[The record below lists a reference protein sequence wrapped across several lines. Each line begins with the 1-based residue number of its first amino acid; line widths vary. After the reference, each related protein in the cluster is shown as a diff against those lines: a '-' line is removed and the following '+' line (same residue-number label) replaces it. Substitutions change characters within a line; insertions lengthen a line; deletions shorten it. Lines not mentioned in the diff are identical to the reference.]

1 MILNA
6 ENKYIALDIGHVLV
20 RVDLSIFR
28 RELVILNCCNT
39 DEEAHCF
46 NETVQ
51 QSLDLGIFDI
61 RQAVCTYFPKINKKH
76 ADRLVEAWLATVM
89 PCKPTLN
96 VLSQLIAEKA
106 NVFLLS
112 NIGKDHADYLSD

>member
-1 MILNA
+1 MMLNA

-20 RVDLSIFR
+20 RVDMSIFN
-28 RELVILNCCNT
+28 RELVILNCCSNL
-39 DEEAHCF
+39 EEANFF

-51 QSLDLGIFDI
+51 QSLDLGILDI
-61 RQAVCTYFPKINKKH
+61 RQAIYTYFPKIPKSH
-76 ADRLVEAWLATVM
+76 ADRLVEAWLAVVI

-106 NVFLLS
+106 NV
-112 NIGKDHADYLSD
+112 